1 MNPFINPFCPIPFP
15 AFRGPRLK
23 VLNIYELP
31 TANVSLSATSV
42 DYGIDKC
49 IYNQL
54 PCECYITLQINNA
67 VPTGGAALPVTIV
80 APTGGNT
87 TNTGTSTT
95 QSGEK
100 KVNVVDHNSTNV
112 IGSDLTDTREVF
124 AYLNKRDNIIRFVNF
139 RTAGTA
145 PASDTPASASAVKSA
160 KA

>member
-1 MNPFINPFCPIPFP
+1 MINPFYPIPFP

-54 PCECYITLQINNA
+54 PCECYITLQINSA
-67 VPTGGAALPVTIV
+67 VPAGGAALPVTIV

-87 TNTGTSTT
+87 TNTGSSTAN
-95 QSGEK
+95 SGEK
-100 KVNVVDHNSTNV
+100 RVNVVDHNSSNV
-112 IGSDLTDTREVF
+112 IGSDLTGTREVF

-139 RTAGTA
+139 QTGGTA
-145 PASDTPASASAVKSA
+145 PTGGDTPAPASAAVKSA